1 MAIKGPAAGRGAR
14 MQSWHDTLWLRTAMV
29 PVNLPWAGETGVLLD
44 EAQSWSTAR
53 RLQRSQYHS
62 CFGVIAKP

>member
-1 MAIKGPAAGRGAR
+1 